1 MMSDPDLLAALSD
14 PYWHELHVFLSA
26 QYGDAGRLVVPAPLH
41 RAFTR
46 ASCPQDLTGQTADG
60 FDALAIHKGDYTA
73 IPADILYPVLIG
85 YRPVFANAVFVVM
98 ASSDTGGAVD
108 KDHTGALGDMMVWA
122 RTHATPAVVRAT
134 LPPRMTLSPGDA
146 LARMARLIAR
156 DLVKLVDGTGLT
168 TVAETALPFAGTRWF
183 WGDDAAKVAELFCL
197 PTLHAAEPELVDRLI
212 DTILALSPGG
222 IIQRRLGPAEVWVD
236 EAETT
241 DFRVLGTFVITFGD
255 LSRGRV
261 RQAIR
266 FNDGRTRPIVC
277 FVPGTLECEWRG
289 RRLTCDIAASIFAH
303 SIEQHGDHVLLRH
316 VSTIRHP
323 GDVMR
328 ELGTV
333 TCTYTLAA
341 GRSAVAVDLVVTP
354 ARFVTLRDISVTSGL
369 GELNELGWFDTITS
383 LSERGDVAI
392 TDAPLDMPLTGMNP
406 AYLSLWESRALP
418 GHATG
423 VHIMPGDGPLAEIAS
438 TINGERL
445 ASLHWRYRGRS
456 ATRHKPFVI
465 RDERLVTAGGYYDR
479 ASEYR
484 ALVRETDPAWCRD
497 PSMTY
502 DTGVELNAV
511 ATWLFFATHGHYGDV
526 LPARMAALRA
536 WYDRHLALYLDHL
549 RLNEPNRHE
558 RIFVRGLAFAILS
571 LDTAARVFPDARYRD
586 TADRLTEAL
595 LGTEVAVGGVDDAG
609 VFGSGLLEAAWRP
622 ELDSQCAALLALG
635 RMAHAPEVAAALSPA
650 IARGLAALR
659 ISIPTG
665 SSYGNDPLDHP
676 TIVIGRHHG
685 DDDLIDTGFWTYKL
699 GLALRAFHIIA
710 HGVAIGAI
718 DLPKPLQAHLANLDR
733 TAREALLYATEC
745 RDDVIEVRTS
755 FNAGETNS
763 ETQPWVA
770 LGLVSDLERT
780 IVSEPTMVD
789 ASLQFFRFPHV

>member
-1 MMSDPDLLAALSD
+1 M
-14 PYWHELHVFLSA
+14 
-26 QYGDAGRLVVPAPLH
+26 
-41 RAFTR
+41 
-46 ASCPQDLTGQTADG
+46 
-60 FDALAIHKGDYTA
+60 AIHKGDYTA
-73 IPADILYPVLIG
+73 IPADVLYPVLIG
-85 YRPVFANAVFVVM
+85 YRPVFANAVFIVM
-98 ASSDTGGAVD
+98 ASSAIGVAVD
-108 KDHTGALGDMMVWA
+108 RDHIGALSDMMTWA
-122 RTHATPAVVRAT
+122 RAHATPAIVQAT
-134 LPPRMTLSPGDA
+134 LPPRMTLAPGDA

-156 DLVKLVDGTGLT
+156 DLVKPVKGTGLT
-168 TVAETALPFAGTRWF
+168 AVAETALPFAGTRWF

-197 PTLHAAEPELVDRLI
+197 PTLRAVEPELVDRLI
-212 DTILALSPGG
+212 DTILALSRDG
-222 IIQRRLGPAEVWVD
+222 IIQRRLGPAEARVEV
-236 EAETT
+236 AETT
-241 DFRVLGTFVITFGD
+241 DFRVLGTFVITSGD

-323 GDVMR
+323 DDVMR

-383 LSERGDVAI
+383 LSEMGDVAI
-392 TDAPLDMPLTGMNP
+392 TEAPLGLPLTGKNP
-406 AYLSLWESRALP
+406 AYFGFWESRALP

-423 VHIMPGDGPLAEIAS
+423 VHIVPDDGPPVEIAG
-438 TINGERL
+438 TVDGERI
-445 ASLHWRYRGRS
+445 ASLQWRYRSRS

-479 ASEYR
+479 APEYR

-511 ATWLFFATHGHYGDV
+511 ATWLFFAINGHYGNV
-526 LPARMAALRA
+526 PLARIAALRA

-549 RLNEPNRHE
+549 RLDEPNRHE

-571 LDTAARVFPDARYRD
+571 LDTAARAFPDACYRD
-586 TADRLTEAL
+586 TADQLTEAL
-595 LGTEVAVGGVDDAG
+595 LGTEVAVGGIDDAG
-609 VFGSGLLEAAWRP
+609 IFGSGLPEAAWRP

-635 RMAHAPEVAAALSPA
+635 RMAYAPEAAAALSPA

-676 TIVIGRHHG
+676 TIVIGRHRQ

-710 HGVAIGAI
+710 HGAEIGVI
-718 DLPKPLQAHLANLDR
+718 NLPTPLRAHLADLDR
-733 TAREALLYATEC
+733 TAREALLYAAEC
-745 RDDVIEVRTS
+745 RNDVIEVRTS

-770 LGLVSDLERT
+770 LGLVSDLERV
-780 IVSEPTMVD
+780 IVGEPTMVD
-789 ASLQFFRFPHV
+789 ASLRFFRFPHV